1 MWSFLLETWTMTLAP
16 IPHKNLYLWSDYYA
30 KGTRWF
36 KVIIKIP
43 GVYCNKFCCIT
54 FSKKKK
60 KSCINLLSQIL
71 LQHLIFTIAISY
83 CNDFFFLYNKH
94 FFLWFLIL
102 HICAVFHVS
111 LFITSIY
118 NIQYSNILVN
128 TIVQYTSVMKL

>member
-1 MWSFLLETWTMTLAP
+1 MWSFLLETWTVTLAP

-60 KSCINLLSQIL
+60 KKLHKLIISNFIATPYIYYCNKL
-71 LQHLIFTIAISY
+71 LQW
-83 CNDFFFLYNKH
+83 FFFLYNKH

-118 NIQYSNILVN
+118 NIQYSNISVN